1 MANLRASRTTPLLSK
16 GFPKLLLHTSQFS
29 PHTSKSIKQAT
40 LSKHRVHFLESAKEC
55 KIGARGRR
63 ALVCWSAAKEVSLLG
78 EGESRRCGVDQ
89 GQEGYLVRE
98 FGWGVRRMVEVGEE
112 MRRVAYV
119 QAEAFH
125 VPVTLFNDFF
135 FKFFE
140 AEVLS
145 ALMYRLGNSPPDRYA
160 CLVAESINVSDL
172 LRAPEHRLVGVVDV
186 TVQRDEEVLRHLE
199 GVEEYLYVSG
209 MAVLKKFRRQKVA
222 TMLLKA
228 CDALSLLWGY
238 RYLALRAYE
247 DDSAAQ
253 KLYSKAGYKV
263 VSGDPY
269 WISWIGKKRRI
280 LMIKPSVMHKTS

>member
-1 MANLRASRTTPLLSK
+1 MANLRANPTIPLLSK
-16 GFPKLLLHTSQFS
+16 GFSEHLLHNSQFRS
-29 PHTSKSIKQAT
+29 HTSKSTKQAT
-40 LSKHRVHFLESAKEC
+40 LSKQRIHCLECTKEC
-55 KIGARGRR
+55 KVVTRESR
-63 ALVCWSAAKEVSLLG
+63 APVCWSAAKEVSLLG
-78 EGESRRCGVDQ
+78 EEESGRCGVGQ
-89 GQEGYLVRE
+89 GQDGHLVRE

-112 MRRVAYV
+112 IRRVAYV

-125 VPVTLFNDFF
+125 VPVPLFNDLF

-145 ALMYRLGNSPPDRYA
+145 ALMYRIRNSPPDRYA
-160 CLVAESINVSDL
+160 CLVVESVNVPDL
-172 LRAPEHRLVGVVDV
+172 LRAPEHELVGVVDV

-222 TMLLKA
+222 TILLKA

-253 KLYSKAGYKV
+253 NLYSKAGYKV
-263 VSGDPY
+263 ISGDPH
-269 WISWIGKKRRI
+269 WIGWIGKKRRV
-280 LMIKPSVMHKTS
+280 LMIKPSVLHQTP